1 MDGNIGRSAY
11 AAAKSAIIAQSKVLS
26 RELGKFNIRVNVLA
40 PGLTDTEMMKKN
52 TPDKDLQEI
61 IAITSLKRVGNPEE
75 IANAALIISS
85 DYSSYITGQV
95 LRVDGGM

>member
-1 MDGNIGRSAY
+1 
-11 AAAKSAIIAQSKVLS
+11 
-26 RELGKFNIRVNVLA
+26 
-40 PGLTDTEMMKKN
+40 MMKKN